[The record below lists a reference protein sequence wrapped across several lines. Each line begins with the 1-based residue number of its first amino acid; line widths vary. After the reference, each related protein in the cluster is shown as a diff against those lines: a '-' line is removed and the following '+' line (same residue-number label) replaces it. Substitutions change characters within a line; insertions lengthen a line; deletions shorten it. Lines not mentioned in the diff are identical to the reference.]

1 MIGQT
6 DQQFITKAAQGGK
19 MEVELAQ
26 MAQQKSSNDAVKQ
39 LAQKIEQDHTQANKE
54 LMDVA
59 KLRGVDVNSAA
70 TPDTKNQA
78 MKDRLSKLSGTDFD
92 KAYLKMM
99 LSDHKKDIKE
109 FERESNRG
117 MDTDV
122 KAFAAK
128 TLPALKEHLQM
139 TENVQK
145 GLSGT
150 SASSS
155 NNSMKSSPSGSS
167 DSSTTTTERGTR
179 SRSTDNTTGNQQ
191 NKGTGTTTTPP
202 QQ

>member
-1 MIGQT
+1 MIGPT
-6 DQQFITKAAQGGK
+6 DQQFVMKAAQGGK

-26 MAQQKSSNDAVKQ
+26 MAQQKSTNDAVKQ

-59 KLRGVDVNSAA
+59 KLRGVDVSSA
-70 TPDTKNQA
+70 TPEAKSQA
-78 MKDRLSKLSGTDFD
+78 MKDKLSKLSGADFD

-122 KAFAAK
+122 KAFASK

-155 NNSMKSSPSGSS
+155 SNSMKSSPSGTS
-167 DSSTTTTERGTR
+167 DSTNTTTERGTR
-179 SRSTDNTTGNQQ
+179 SRSTDATPGNQP

-202 QQ
+202 Q